1 MSSVGIISTVSS
13 ISILPILQAVFTHPA
28 PISNMAFSD
37 NTEDSLPSFNIQLAP
52 DDGEGGFHFDARNN
66 PARPFQRE
74 TIHDDRRGVSVKCSL
89 VDVAHGKYSPESQSE
104 DASLVVF
111 GFRFDRGSNGSGH
124 IKAATITVTFLG
136 EYDDE
141 DHPGVMDHSFN
152 GTYRLLET
160 TQTESVTRGTGG
172 SVSGSVLNA
181 AQVTLD
187 RKYEKVVTRQ
197 TSDATYISGSSC
209 MLGVDYDPDNAVQW
223 KLRENET
230 MGTGVP
236 VYLRVGVLLQRPAQ
250 AKFRCTVEINTDVD
264 LKSKIKRFLGEK
276 PRDDPVIFHPG
287 MKATNRLRE
296 YNVLNLG
303 GGGDLAEVDDVTFTT
318 VISGAIKHVD
328 VDRK

>member
-1 MSSVGIISTVSS
+1 MSLGES
-13 ISILPILQAVFTHPA
+13 
-28 PISNMAFSD
+28 
-37 NTEDSLPSFNIQLAP
+37 TEDPLEAFVISLGP

-74 TIHDDRRGVSVKCSL
+74 TVHDDRRGVAVKCSL
-89 VDVAHGKYSPESQSE
+89 LDVAHGKYLPESQGS

-111 GFRFDRGSNGSGH
+111 GFRFDRGANGGGH

-136 EYDDE
+136 EYDDD
-141 DHPGVMDHSFN
+141 DHPGVMGLSFN
-152 GTYRLLET
+152 GTYSVLET
-160 TQTESVTRGTGG
+160 TQTETVTRGVGA

-181 AQVTLD
+181 AQITLD
-187 RKYEKVVTRQ
+187 RKYEEVVTRQ

-209 MLGVDYDPDNAVQW
+209 RIGVDYDPDNAVQW

-236 VYLRVGVLLQRPAQ
+236 GYLRMGVLLQRPVQ
-250 AKFRCTVEINTDVD
+250 AKFRCTVEIKSDVD
-264 LKSKIKRFLGEK
+264 VKSKIKRLFGGK
-276 PRDDPVIFHPG
+276 PKDDPVLFDPG

-303 GGGDLAEVDDVTFTT
+303 GGGDLAQVDDVTFTT

-328 VDRK
+328 ANKS